1 MNEEVMKQKLVK
13 YKDRLNDLS
22 KRNRSIRM
30 LKLYDKWAF
39 DLNNLSN
46 LNLDPTKVINRIVEQ
61 KGSITLLKQDVNNE
75 ETLLYSAKLNNLYRN
90 LKAIEEE
97 TGLYDLYM
105 GYPYITG
112 NMLDGTYVRAPL
124 FLYPVKLNKEKAG
137 GIKWTLSMEDS
148 EPQLNR
154 TLFLALKKLSGIDFT
169 EDLFEEA
176 ETISKKI
183 DFLKWTTW
191 LKDCSLNMLWSS
203 NPTEIKQFVNLTQ
216 DLIPQLKNG
225 QFQLENLSILGNFPQ
240 GNSALLK
247 DYEDLITLS
256 GLEDNHGVLG
266 ELLGIENLDS
276 TEDDEELEIEQYKES
291 LEAEKFYVLDT
302 DASQEEIIKEIDRQ
316 KGMVIHGPPGT
327 GKSQVIVNLIANF
340 TAKNKKVLL
349 VCQKRAALD
358 VVYQRL
364 DSIGLS
370 KQVALL
376 HDEKNDRKNLY
387 SRIHTLL
394 DDDSVIH
401 EYEHDLI
408 QLSRKIEQYEK
419 ELNSIAK
426 GLYEVQSH
434 GYKAYDLYGLG
445 KPITEIEV
453 ILNLE
458 NILQSLNKDNFE
470 DVLSK
475 ILSYGSF
482 YGRFGGNNY
491 PLKDRK
497 TFNNLEIKDRQN
509 LIEILNKVIEKANK
523 SVEYLNTFE
532 QEEITPEYTWLISDK
547 LEKIYDD
554 LNPEEKKSL
563 QKLRLWWWTS
573 FSGKTIVEEL
583 LNGDKFKGLTSKEW
597 PRLRES
603 LKVLFE
609 LSKVSEG
616 MSKELTSL
624 KTYFTDDSI
633 KNLNNRVSKGD
644 IPVLDLQKMQE
655 FIIQDFEDLRLMDR
669 DYDESLPFIKSII
682 DRLKEKTNEN
692 IHSQLAL
699 EWVDIVKQSAYIH
712 WIDQI
717 EKKHP
722 SISKIGSEELDR
734 VRESFKNVLNEKK
747 DLSAKVLSYRLLKW
761 LYHSKQMNS
770 KHFKELKHQVGKKRM
785 VWPVRKLVRQFS
797 LNGLLDAMPVWLTS
811 PETVSAIF
819 PLEKDMFDV
828 VIFDEASQCTVENGL
843 PSIYRGSK
851 IIVAGDEKQ
860 LPPSNLF
867 KGEIQVDEDE
877 EDENDLEYSESL
889 LNLSKRILPE
899 KMLQWHYRSK
909 FEELINFSNH
919 AFYNGNIQ
927 IAPNVSPLKDPAAI
941 KWLKVENGTW
951 INQCN
956 EVEAIEVVNL
966 LKRIVNDHPG
976 KSIGIIT
983 FNAKQQDKILDIID
997 REVEND
1003 KKFAVQYQQIMSKEL
1018 DERIF
1023 VKNIENVQG
1032 DERDIVIFSIAYARN
1047 EQGKVYS
1054 RFGTLSQRG
1063 GENRLNVAVSRAKEQ
1078 IYVVS
1083 SIEPTE
1089 LNVTNAKNDGPRLLK
1104 NYLEYSKAVS
1114 EVNKDKIETL
1124 ITKINENHNTKKQ
1137 ELDLWFDSPFEEQV
1151 YKQLCNLGYK
1161 VDTQIGM
1168 SGYRIDMAVVHP
1180 NNPQKYILGVE
1191 CDGAMFHSAASAKER
1206 DVYRQRFLEYKG
1218 WKITRIW
1225 SRNWWKNSSN
1235 EIEKIDQLI
1244 KKIVREERIK
1254 EEVTIG

>member
-1 MNEEVMKQKLVK
+1 MNEVMKQKLVN

-30 LKLYDKWAF
+30 LKIYDKWAF
-39 DLNNLSN
+39 DLNNIVN
-46 LNLDPTKVINRIVEQ
+46 LNQDPLKIIHRIVEQ
-61 KGSITLLKQDVNNE
+61 KGSVTLLKQDVNDE
-75 ETLLYSAKLNNLYRN
+75 KTLLYSAKLNNLYRN

-124 FLYPVKLNKEKAG
+124 FLYPVKLHKEKAG

-154 TLFLALKKLSGIDFT
+154 TLFLALKKLSGINFT

-176 ETISKKI
+176 EKISKQP

-191 LKDCSLNMLWSS
+191 LKDCSMNMLWSS
-203 NPTEIKQFVNLTQ
+203 NHTEVKQFTNLTQ
-216 DLIPQLKNG
+216 DIIPEFKKG
-225 QFQLENLSILGNFPQ
+225 QFQLENMSVLGNFPQ

-247 DYEDLITLS
+247 DYEDLITLI
-256 GLEDNHGVLG
+256 ETDDNFGVLG
-266 ELLGIENLDS
+266 ELLGIQNSNSLE
-276 TEDDEELEIEQYKES
+276 EGEELDTDFKGPR
-291 LEAEKFYVLDT
+291 EAEKFYVLET
-302 DASQEEIIKEIDRQ
+302 DASQEEIIREIDSQ

-340 TAKNKKVLL
+340 IAKNKKVLL

-364 DSIGLS
+364 DSLGLS

-401 EYEHDLI
+401 EYEQDLI
-408 QLSRKIEQYEK
+408 QLSRRIEQYEN
-419 ELNSIAK
+419 ELNNIAQ

-458 NILQSLNKDNFE
+458 NILQSLNKENFE

-475 ILSYGSF
+475 ILFYGSF
-482 YGRFGGNNY
+482 YGRFGSTSY
-491 PLKDRK
+491 PLKNRK
-497 TFNNLEIKDRQN
+497 SFTNLEIKDRQI
-509 LIEILNKVIEKANK
+509 LIEILNKVIEQANK
-523 SVEYLNTFE
+523 SVDYLDTFE

-554 LNPEEKKSL
+554 LNPEEKRSL

-573 FSGKTIVEEL
+573 FTGKTIVEEL
-583 LNGDKFKGLTSKEW
+583 LNGDKFKGLSSKEW
-597 PRLRES
+597 PKLRES
-603 LKVLFE
+603 LRILFE
-609 LSKVSEG
+609 LSKVSEE
-616 MSKELTSL
+616 MSRELDSL

-633 KNLNNRVSKGD
+633 KALNNRVSKGD
-644 IPVLDLQKMQE
+644 IPVLDLQKIQE

-669 DYDESLPFIKSII
+669 DYDESLPFIKMII
-682 DRLKEKTNEN
+682 DRLKDKTKEN
-692 IHSQLAL
+692 VHSQLAS
-699 EWVDIVKQSAYIH
+699 EWADIVKQSAYIH

-722 SISKIGSEELDR
+722 TLSKIGSEELDR
-734 VRESFKNVLNEKK
+734 VRESFKQVLIQKR
-747 DLSAKVLSYRLLKW
+747 DLAAKVLSYRLLKW

-770 KHFKELKHQVGKKRM
+770 KHFRELKHQVGKKRM
-785 VWPVRKLVRQFS
+785 VWPVRKLVREFS

-843 PSIYRGSK
+843 PSIHRGKK

-867 KGEIQVDEDE
+867 KGEIQVDDEDE
-877 EDENDLEYSESL
+877 AENDIEYSESL
-889 LNLSKRILPE
+889 LNLSKRVLPE

-909 FEELINFSNH
+909 YEELINFSNH

-956 EVEAIEVVNL
+956 EVEAIEVVKL
-966 LKRIVNDHPG
+966 LKTIVNEHPE

-983 FNAKQQDKILDIID
+983 FNAKQQDKILDIIEA
-997 REVEND
+997 EVEKD
-1003 KKFAVQYQQIMSKEL
+1003 KKFSVLYQQIMSKDL

-1032 DERDIVIFSIAYARN
+1032 DERDFIIFSIAYARN

-1063 GENRLNVAVSRAKEQ
+1063 GENRLNVAISRAKEQ
-1078 IYVVS
+1078 IYLVS
-1083 SIEPTE
+1083 SIEPAE

-1104 NYLEYSKAVS
+1104 NYLEFSKAVS
-1114 EVNKDKIETL
+1114 EVNKSEIEAI
-1124 ITKINENHNTKKQ
+1124 ITKVNENHNTKKQ
-1137 ELDLWFDSPFEEQV
+1137 DLDLWFDSPFEEQV
-1151 YKQLCNLGYK
+1151 YTQLCNLGYK

-1206 DVYRQRFLEYKG
+1206 DVYRQRFLESKG

-1225 SRNWWKNSSN
+1225 SRNWWKNSSV
-1235 EIEKIDQLI
+1235 EIEKVDQMI
-1244 KKIVREERIK
+1244 KKILHEEEMK
-1254 EEVTIG
+1254 QKVTVG